1 MWGFVEDPGGT
12 CYTDPGGAAGR
23 LACANALPDPTVP
36 GPQLTADPGIGGAVK
51 TLRIFLTNAL
61 TVETSIIIPGQEM
74 PFSSN
79 NNGPTWDNNQKGA
92 RGANL
97 TKRVRSFGREAAANG
112 GVQRY
117 IWNGNR
123 NNPFQPGTFLYQ
135 SGTNPALQVHMG
147 LYGAVTK
154 DYKVGEAYEGISY
167 DAEVVLLYSE
177 IDPALHDP
185 PANAKPLNYKPTW
198 FLVNGEP
205 YEDGVT
211 PPESAGNTSGT
222 TLIRFLNAG
231 LKAHAPTLVNGPH
244 MSVIA
249 EDGHPLLYG
258 REQYSVRLGPGK
270 TSDALWNPTADGQYP
285 IYDRTL
291 QLTNAGVTGGGMLSY
306 LDVGTD
312 GGPIAV
318 DDPEP
323 PADYSVAE
331 DDPAGLTVNAA
342 SGVLANDTGPAG
354 AGDPLPAGSE
364 ASLVTG
370 TGSGAL
376 ALNPDGS
383 FTYEPLPDFNGQDSF
398 TYRVINGT
406 DSNVATAIITVT
418 PDNDAP
424 VANDDAASTDDN
436 TPVTIDVLANDTDA
450 DGDTLSVSSFTD
462 GTSGTV
468 TLHVSGGLT
477 YTPTALGEYVD
488 TFTYDA
494 TDATDV
500 SNTATVTVTVTAA
513 ANQPPV
519 AVNDSG
525 STTACNDDTILCSS
539 VTILIDVLA
548 NDSDPDGDLVPDSVC
563 LRFFNYPVRCAIP
576 DRTTKNGGSVTNN
589 YNGTVTYTPP
599 VGFLGTDNFRYS
611 VEDDDGDVSN
621 RAKVRV
627 NVVQ

>member
-1 MWGFVEDPGGT
+1 
-12 CYTDPGGAAGR
+12 
-23 LACANALPDPTVP
+23 
-36 GPQLTADPGIGGAVK
+36 
-51 TLRIFLTNAL
+51 
-61 TVETSIIIPGQEM
+61 
-74 PFSSN
+74 
-79 NNGPTWDNNQKGA
+79 
-92 RGANL
+92 
-97 TKRVRSFGREAAANG
+97 
-112 GVQRY
+112 
-117 IWNGNR
+117 
-123 NNPFQPGTFLYQ
+123 
-135 SGTNPALQVHMG
+135 
-147 LYGAVTK
+147 
-154 DYKVGEAYEGISY
+154 
-167 DAEVVLLYSE
+167 
-177 IDPALHDP
+177 
-185 PANAKPLNYKPTW
+185 
-198 FLVNGEP
+198 
-205 YEDGVT
+205 
-211 PPESAGNTSGT
+211 
-222 TLIRFLNAG
+222 
-231 LKAHAPTLVNGPH
+231 
-244 MSVIA
+244 
-249 EDGHPLLYG
+249 
-258 REQYSVRLGPGK
+258 
-270 TSDALWNPTADGQYP
+270 
-285 IYDRTL
+285 
-291 QLTNAGVTGGGMLSY
+291 
-306 LDVGTD
+306 
-312 GGPIAV
+312 
-318 DDPEP
+318 
-323 PADYSVAE
+323 
-331 DDPAGLTVNAA
+331 
-342 SGVLANDTGPAG
+342 
-354 AGDPLPAGSE
+354 
-364 ASLVTG
+364 
-370 TGSGAL
+370 
-376 ALNPDGS
+376 
-383 FTYEPLPDFNGQDSF
+383 
-398 TYRVINGT
+398 
-406 DSNVATAIITVT
+406 
-418 PDNDAP
+418 